1 MGSKKVIDWPCQQI
15 AASEKVC
22 ERLRDWRK
30 EAIKDQEEFLANQKA
45 FPIEGRWCKEAAR
58 HSLKIQRACSLAL
71 GWFEG
76 NDAAPHKWPVDLA
89 PEIQLV
95 AGRLIMEFQ

>member
-1 MGSKKVIDWPCQQI
+1 MGAKFNFEMKFIKGSGMIDWPCQQI
-15 AASEKVC
+15 TASETVC
-22 ERLRDWRK
+22 GRLRDWRK

-71 GWFEG
+71 GWLKVLTG
-76 NDAAPHKWPVDLA
+76 AA
-89 PEIQLV
+89 
-95 AGRLIMEFQ
+95 

>member
-1 MGSKKVIDWPCQQI
+1 MIDWPCQQI
-15 AASEKVC
+15 TASETVC
-22 ERLRDWRK
+22 GRLRDWRK

-45 FPIEGRWCKEAAR
+45 FLIEGRWFKEEAR
-58 HSLKIQRACSLAL
+58 HSLKIQRACTLAL
-71 GWFEG
+71 SWFEG

-89 PEIQLV
+89 SEVQFI